1 MTSSTIEI
9 NNRKT
14 TEPSESKTEKQ
25 YLNLTRKEW
34 LMPLLFLLSMS
45 LMGLMF
51 PLGYLFVPFILI
63 SRYRKDK
70 YDFIIMLTLFLG
82 GYGLIGERNLPFKT
96 EDVALLVSFIT
107 IFVYRKNGILT
118 KALAAFFLYVLA
130 IFLIAKCSD
139 ESMLVQIRTMRNY
152 WGFVYF
158 MVPLLVFANQ
168 KFDIKI
174 FFRKLFPYVLILC
187 SFYVIDGFILC
198 GHILLPNTY
207 IWGENAV
214 STFYSPIMHPFS
226 FHIARKYPPGL
237 YLMTLCVLP
246 ICKYYKLTKYQW
258 AVVLLALAA
267 SQTFTVISGFIV
279 CYVLMQGKAKQLT
292 KYLLMALVAIFCL
305 YFVDGTLPTSKENN
319 ESTLRIK
326 SSIDQFTALYNATDD
341 EDISEFGSGRF
352 AQVMPKFEL
361 MYNMHKEWVG
371 LGFLHAEL
379 TKRSKYQI
387 TNEYYFDNTRSDEV
401 ATGIEIIPL
410 QVIISIGY
418 IGLLIHVLFFAYT
431 YFLVRRLEY
440 SNIYLSV
447 LLIFSWFGLGGFSGL
462 ILFPSLALVGL
473 TFAVVLLHNKSN
485 EYNS

>member
-1 MTSSTIEI
+1 
-9 NNRKT
+9 
-14 TEPSESKTEKQ
+14 
-25 YLNLTRKEW
+25 
-34 LMPLLFLLSMS
+34 
-45 LMGLMF
+45 
-51 PLGYLFVPFILI
+51 
-63 SRYRKDK
+63 
-70 YDFIIMLTLFLG
+70 
-82 GYGLIGERNLPFKT
+82 
-96 EDVALLVSFIT
+96 
-107 IFVYRKNGILT
+107 
-118 KALAAFFLYVLA
+118 
-130 IFLIAKCSD
+130 
-139 ESMLVQIRTMRNY
+139 
-152 WGFVYF
+152 
-158 MVPLLVFANQ
+158 
-168 KFDIKI
+168 
-174 FFRKLFPYVLILC
+174 
-187 SFYVIDGFILC
+187 
-198 GHILLPNTY
+198 
-207 IWGENAV
+207 
-214 STFYSPIMHPFS
+214 
-226 FHIARKYPPGL
+226 
-237 YLMTLCVLP
+237 
-246 ICKYYKLTKYQW
+246 
-258 AVVLLALAA
+258 
-267 SQTFTVISGFIV
+267 
-279 CYVLMQGKAKQLT
+279 
-292 KYLLMALVAIFCL
+292 MALVAIFCL

-361 MYNMHKEWVG
+361 MYSMHKEWVG

-431 YFLVRRLEY
+431 YFLVRKLEY
-440 SNIYLSV
+440 SKIYLSV